1 MVTDLSGMMAF
12 PQHIVI
18 INICANIVMWSYQG
32 KEILLVEL
40 TVPW

>member
-1 MVTDLSGMMAF
+1 MATGRWLLAF

-18 INICANIVMWSYQG
+18 TRLHPDIVVWSDQG
-32 KEILLVEL
+32 KEVLLVEL